1 MPLSDREQQIL
12 SDIEARLRE
21 EDPKFART
29 VATTTVSTYAKRQVK
44 FAAIG
49 FAIGFFMLFGI
60 IAHIGWGIAGSALM
74 LACAIYGGNQLK
86 RIGQDRADVTSRQIR
101 GGISRYFDDRR
112 DDDPRF

>member
-21 EDPKFART
+21 DDPKFART
-29 VATTTVSTYAKRQVK
+29 VATTTVSTLAKRQVK
-44 FAAIG
+44 LAAIG

-74 LACAIYGGNQLK
+74 LASAIYGGSRFK
-86 RIGQDRADVTSRQIR
+86 RIGQDRDEAPTRQVR
-101 GGISRYFDDRR
+101 GGITRYFDDRR
-112 DDDPRF
+112 DDDPRR